1 MLIIKNQSQLVAAL
15 AQLITAKKSKNLVE
29 YENIMNAVK
38 ACPQWLKDGKED
50 PEIKTKS
57 SVKFSRMT
65 KAQEA
70 EHKEQH
76 QTNPILSKLFKESLP
91 VKTKSQK
98 FKKLLVD
105 LFNTKTVLADVQ
117 PAIEEQL
124 SAEIIKGD
132 VLSQPV
138 FDQIEITEA
147 SSVDDTALIRLTS
160 AQISHKA
167 EQDGTDPIQAQ
178 DGKPKYVRAVSQ
190 HSVLK
195 SLHVISREAA
205 LDPKADILADILA
218 GTDEE
223 TLEALSYELF
233 AGIGGT
239 GAEPELSG
247 INTIKADLANSYA
260 ESIKSDATRDPQIFK
275 VSLSGINGE
284 LGNPDPTLA
293 NNTID
298 NLIDLISSTPVKIK
312 SKSRFYMESE
322 TLSEIMKLK
331 DSSGELIFNKNKGL
345 LLGYPVSEISGFR
358 PSDGTNFVNANDIR
372 VAFGLLSESIA
383 LKRVKSNVPELVVDE
398 FSRDGALT
406 LKGQRT
412 FISYTKSNR
421 CLRLLAAK
429 AAI

>member
-29 YENIMNAVK
+29 YENIMNAMK
-38 ACPQWLKDGKED
+38 ACPQWLKEGKED

-57 SVKFSRMT
+57 GVNFTRMT
-65 KAQEA
+65 KEQEA
-70 EHKEQH
+70 EHKEKFQS
-76 QTNPILSKLFKESLP
+76 NPVLSKLFKESLP
-91 VKTKSQK
+91 VKSKSQQ

-105 LFNTKTVLADVQ
+105 LFSTKTVLADVQ

-132 VLSQPV
+132 VLSQPT

-147 SSVDDTALIRLTS
+147 SSVDDTQLIRLS
-160 AQISHKA
+160 AAQVEHKA

-190 HSVLK
+190 HSVIK
-195 SLHVISREAA
+195 SSHVISREAVK
-205 LDPKADILADILA
+205 DPKADILADILA

-223 TLEALSYELF
+223 TSEALEYELW
-233 AGIGGT
+233 AGIGST

-247 INTIKADLANSYA
+247 VNTIKSDLANSYA

-275 VSLSGINGE
+275 VSLSGIDGA
-284 LGNPDPTLA
+284 LGDSDPIAA
-293 NNTID
+293 NNTVD
-298 NLIDLISSTPVKIK
+298 NLTQLISSTPVKVK
-312 SKSRFYMESE
+312 SKSRFYMEAS
-322 TLSEIMKLK
+322 TLSEIMKIK

-372 VAFGLLSESIA
+372 CAFGLLSDSLA
-383 LKRVKSNVPELVVDE
+383 VKHVKSNVPELVVDE

-406 LKGQRT
+406 LKGQKT
-412 FISYTKSNR
+412 FISYTRSNR

-429 AAI
+429 A